1 MLVNPKAALAIFVKH
16 IIGGINYA
24 MVNVLYDTEMDWKE
38 PNGKVPTFKKSIFV
52 ALISFISCWLVMA
65 PFLYMS
71 YRKYRASPEAKAT
84 GYANSP
90 YSIKSAVL
98 LILPSVFDYVAVTIS
113 LTGNKWILASLV
125 VGIKALRIFLST
137 ALSIKF
143 LNRKYYAYHWL
154 GIAMVVPGVICVGA
168 ANELNKTKV
177 GGGHL
182 DWYWPYVGM
191 TCVVV
196 AEFLRAAKAVYE
208 EKMLQHVHLCPK
220 FVAVVEGVFCTILA
234 LIGLFVFH
242 AMPGEEGN
250 TVGEKT
256 AYGEGSM
263 ENIWN
268 TLEWIRNSPR
278 VQLWVIWLTLT
289 TGFITFAGFLVIKY
303 LSAVHNALWSELRVL
318 IVWLTELCIGF
329 AMPGEGT
336 KWGNYSFLSLIGFG
350 FIILCGL
357 IFNKTYILPIPWLYS
372 GEANH
377 SVKEVAEPC
386 TDNTIDY
393 P

>member
-1 MLVNPKAALAIFVKH
+1 MNPKAALAIFVKH

>member
-24 MVNVLYDTEMDWKE
+24 LVNVLYDTEMDWKAT
-38 PNGKVPTFKKSIFV
+38 NGKAPTFRKSIFV
-52 ALISFISCWLVMA
+52 ALISFISCWLVMV
-65 PFLYMS
+65 PFLYLA
-71 YRKYRASPEAKAT
+71 YRKYRASPESKAL
-84 GYANSP
+84 GYSNSP
-90 YSIKSAVL
+90 YSFKKALL

-113 LTGNKWILASLV
+113 LTGNKYILASLV

-143 LNRKYYAYHWL
+143 LNRKYYAYHWV
-154 GIAMVVPGVICVGA
+154 GIAMVVPGVILVGA

-177 GGGHL
+177 GGSNL
-182 DWYWPYVGM
+182 AWYMPYVGM

-220 FVAVVEGVFCTILA
+220 FIAVVEGVFCTILA
-234 LIGLFVFH
+234 VVGLFVFH
-242 AMPGEEGN
+242 VLPGEEGAS
-250 TVGEKT
+250 VGEIT
-256 AYGEGSM
+256 APGEGSM

-268 TLEWIRNSPR
+268 TIEWIQNSSR
-278 VQLWVIWLTLT
+278 VQLWVVWLTLT

-318 IVWLTELCIGF
+318 IVWLTELCIGY

-336 KWGNYSFLSLIGFG
+336 EWGNYSFLSLIGFG

-357 IFNKTYILPIPWLYS
+357 IFNKTCILPIPWLYS
-372 GEANH
+372 GENTQ
-377 SVKEVAEPC
+377 STKEVAEPC
-386 TDNTIDY
+386 TDITIDC